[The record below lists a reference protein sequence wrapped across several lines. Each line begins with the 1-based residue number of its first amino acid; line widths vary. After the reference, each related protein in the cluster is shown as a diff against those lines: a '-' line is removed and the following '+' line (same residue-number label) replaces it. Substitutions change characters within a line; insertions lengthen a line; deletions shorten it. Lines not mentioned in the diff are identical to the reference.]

1 MKTFTE
7 CPWLIAESLMLLYF
21 TQLYNSKQ
29 TQNHHSL
36 KTYLSILQYTTSLKK
51 YIAPYF
57 ILSLL
62 ASIFG
67 VLNFALLSPLLK
79 VLFNQVESGEAEK
92 RVTQLPDFSLSKEF
106 SLILSTTICTIC
118 WMYMVVWARYSLP
131 VLSLWYQFSFQTYSV
146 TFLKESLKLLNPKR
160 LRV

>member
-1 MKTFTE
+1 MPMADCRKQ
-7 CPWLIAESLMLLYF
+7 IRLYF

-92 RVTQLPDFSLSKEF
+92 ELRNF
-106 SLILSTTICTIC
+106 LIL
-118 WMYMVVWARYSLP
+118 A
-131 VLSLWYQFSFQTYSV
+131 
-146 TFLKESLKLLNPKR
+146 
-160 LRV
+160 

>member
-1 MKTFTE
+1 
-7 CPWLIAESLMLLYF
+7 
-21 TQLYNSKQ
+21 
-29 TQNHHSL
+29 L

-106 SLILSTTICTIC
+106 FSDTFNYYLYNMLDVYGRMGALQFACAII
-118 WMYMVVWARYSLP
+118 VVS
-131 VLSLWYQFSFQTYSV
+131 VFFQTYSV